1 MTIDRTNPRADEGH
15 PDRWRTLGVSCLGV
29 FLLVA
34 ALTALNVALPDIAA
48 DFDAELEDLQWIVD
62 AYAVTFAGLL
72 LAGGALGDR
81 IGRRRALNIGFSVF
95 ALGNALGVIAGSVSL
110 MLIARATA
118 GLGAAMM
125 MPATLSAVTEVF
137 SDGDRGRAISIWA
150 GLAGAGGA
158 FGPALG
164 GWLLTVSDW
173 HAVFALN
180 VVLALLGLV
189 GTVVWVPH
197 LVGQRL
203 GRFDFVGAILSVAAV
218 GCLVFLSIEGP
229 SEPLAL
235 STITAAIGAT
245 TLIVAFFRYE
255 ASIPHPLLPLPLFD
269 DRDRVAGAATLLIA
283 AIGFN
288 GVLFVAALMLQIGWQ
303 ESALA
308 TGLLL
313 LPIGAI
319 EVLVANYS
327 IPIGDRFG
335 RVNAITAGLVIMAI
349 GYLGIAFVPEG
360 NRSLFVVAGLVAGFG
375 NGLTIPLSVGRI
387 VGDVKPAF
395 AGVAAS
401 VNDMSIELGASI
413 GIGLLGALQGLV
425 FESQISEGSS
435 TLISD
440 ITDESGRAAFRS
452 ASHAGLTFAAGAMV
466 VAIFVARGNY
476 VGITSRAA
484 AATRATAQST

>member
-1 MTIDRTNPRADEGH
+1 MTTDRTIPAVEEDH
-15 PDRWRTLGVSCLGV
+15 PDRWRTLAVSCLGV

-48 DFDAELEDLQWIVD
+48 DFDAEIDDLQWIID

-81 IGRRRALNIGFSVF
+81 IGRRRALTMGFAVF
-95 ALGNALGVIAGSVSL
+95 AFGNALGAVAGSVRF
-110 MLIARATA
+110 MLIARAIA

-137 SDGDRGRAISIWA
+137 SDRDRGRAISIWA

-164 GWLLTVSDW
+164 GWLLTISDW

-180 VVLALLGLV
+180 VTLALLGLM
-189 GTVVWVPH
+189 GAIFWVPQ

-203 GRFDFVGAILSVAAV
+203 GGFDFVGAVLSVAAV

-229 SEPLAL
+229 SEPLAP
-235 STITAAIGAT
+235 STITAGLGAV
-245 TLIVAFFRYE
+245 TLIIAFIRYE
-255 ASIPHPLLPLPLFD
+255 SSTSNPLLPLSLFD

-288 GVLFVAALMLQIGWQ
+288 GVLFVSALMLQIGWQ
-303 ESALA
+303 ETALA

-313 LPIGAI
+313 LPIGAV

-327 IPIGDRFG
+327 ISVGERFG
-335 RVNAITAGLVIMAI
+335 RVNAITAGLAIMAI
-349 GYLGIAFVPEG
+349 GYAGIALVPEG
-360 NRSLFVVAGLVAGFG
+360 NRTLFVVGGLVAGVG

-387 VGDVKPAF
+387 VGDVEPAF

-401 VNDMSIELGASI
+401 LNDMSIELGASI
-413 GIGLLGALQGLV
+413 GIGLLGALQALV
-425 FESQISEGSS
+425 FERQIDEGSS
-435 TLISD
+435 TLISEIAD
-440 ITDESGRAAFRS
+440 DSGRAAFRT
-452 ASHAGLTFAAGAMV
+452 ASHAGLYFAAAAMIV
-466 VAIFVARGNY
+466 GIFVARGRY
-476 VGITSRAA
+476 SEVTRRAA
-484 AATRATAQST
+484 LATPAGTQS